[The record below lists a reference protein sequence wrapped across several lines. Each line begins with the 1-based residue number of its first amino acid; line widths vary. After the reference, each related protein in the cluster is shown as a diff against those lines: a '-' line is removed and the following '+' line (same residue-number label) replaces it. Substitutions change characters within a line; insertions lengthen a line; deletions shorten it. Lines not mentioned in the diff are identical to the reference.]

1 MIKVGITI
9 GKFMPLHAGHELMI
23 EFGIAMC
30 NEFNI
35 IVSGK
40 ETDVIPLSV
49 RWAWV
54 NEKYGHL
61 PNVFVHDHTDESPTP
76 INVDEH
82 GTVLDPEYQEY
93 WKNEFTRM
101 APHATHF
108 VSSDMYG
115 KTMADLLGIKW
126 LPVDPK
132 REMINI
138 SATQIR
144 DDVEYNFNMIS
155 DVAKPYF
162 VHKIAIVGPE
172 SCGKSTLVR
181 DLANHFG
188 GSIVNEYGRTLSE
201 VKENDLTVED
211 FMDIVHGQQALIDIA
226 VKNAKSPFVFIDTE
240 AYTTYLF
247 SKVYLGEYIEE
258 IAEFGHTQEIDHY
271 IVLSPTVE
279 WVNDGTRVLGD
290 QEKREKFYEDI
301 LNITVGQNKS
311 VDVVT
316 STDFCE
322 RFWDAVDQVRF
333 SQRFYR
339 VDNI

>member
-1 MIKVGITI
+1 MNNIGITI
-9 GKFMPLHAGHELMI
+9 MKAMPLHVGHELMI

-82 GTVLDPEYQEY
+82 GTVLDSEYQEY

-108 VSSDMYG
+108 VSSDFYG
-115 KTMADLLGIKW
+115 QTMADLLGIEW
-126 LPVDPK
+126 MPVDPL
-132 REMINI
+132 REMFEI

-144 DDVEYNFNMIS
+144 NNPIKYFQYIS
-155 DVAKPYF
+155 NVAKPYF
-162 VHKIAIVGPE
+162 TKKIAIVGPE
-172 SCGKSTLVR
+172 SSGKSTMIKK
-181 DLANHFG
+181 LAHHYNG
-188 GSIVNEYGRTLSE
+188 NIVHEYGRTLSE
-201 VKENDLTVED
+201 AKKNDLTKDD
-211 FMDIVHGQQALIDIA
+211 FMQITEGQQALIDIA
-226 VKNAKSPFVFIDTE
+226 INKGRSPYVFIDTE
-240 AYTTYLF
+240 AYVTYLF
-247 SKVYLGEYIEE
+247 SKIYLDEYTEE
-258 IAEFGHTQEIDHY
+258 ILKYGKNQEIDHY
-271 IVLSPTVE
+271 IVLAPTVK

-290 QEKREKFYEDI
+290 QEKRERFFNNLTAI
-301 LNITVGQNKS
+301 LIEHKKSYTIIDSKDFASREQQAIECINKL
-311 VDVVT
+311 
-316 STDFCE
+316 
-322 RFWDAVDQVRF
+322 Q
-333 SQRFYR
+333 
-339 VDNI
+339 